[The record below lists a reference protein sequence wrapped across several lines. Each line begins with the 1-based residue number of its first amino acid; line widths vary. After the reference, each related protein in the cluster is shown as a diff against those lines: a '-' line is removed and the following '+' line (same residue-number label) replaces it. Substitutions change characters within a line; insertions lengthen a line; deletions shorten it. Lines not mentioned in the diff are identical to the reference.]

1 MSKSITSNN
10 KKQNT
15 NFGDESGKLM
25 KQHSEGKKTTPMSH
39 EIHSI
44 ENALLKNTITIAY
57 TYKNFAIQNA
67 LCKQMPCS
75 LLPVVHKIFL
85 HDLLHEQ
92 TSTTLNLKL
101 LCSQDFPRGSLP
113 NELTG
118 RIFRF
123 LWFRRT
129 QKSL

>member
-57 TYKNFAIQNA
+57 TYK
-67 LCKQMPCS
+67 
-75 LLPVVHKIFL
+75 
-85 HDLLHEQ
+85 
-92 TSTTLNLKL
+92 TLQSKMLYASK
-101 LCSQDFPRGSLP
+101 CHA
-113 NELTG
+113 
-118 RIFRF
+118 RF
-123 LWFRRT
+123 YH
-129 QKSL
+129 SGP